1 MHTRTRAQTRA
12 MCEPMSPRGCGSEC
26 LAGCIAH
33 RLREC
38 IVNCAR
44 GARGNEARGVTV
56 YAERKSSRQ
65 LWGAQSGERGPGV
78 ASLRTTVQGT
88 SGRTKKGRARRASR
102 WRRARTFQLRLE
114 CAGGMRGQGRS
125 GLIWRGEGSRGS
137 RWQSW
142 GLGGLGGGAWGGCR
156 GRDKTGEG

>member
-26 LAGCIAH
+26 LARFIAH
-33 RLREC
+33 LLREC

-65 LWGAQSGERGPGV
+65 LWGAQSGEGARRGV
-78 ASLRTTVQGT
+78 AADDGSGDKRTDEKRADEKGFEMET
-88 SGRTKKGRARRASR
+88 RTDVPAAAGVCRRNARRGAGRAHLAGRREPWKPVAIMGTG
-102 WRRARTFQLRLE
+102 WAGRRSV
-114 CAGGMRGQGRS
+114 GWMS
-125 GLIWRGEGSRGS
+125 GP
-137 RWQSW
+137 
-142 GLGGLGGGAWGGCR
+142 
-156 GRDKTGEG
+156 